1 MGFPLAFIPRRADRI
16 LNAIHSQVRRARR
29 RLVLAHFASLACRY
43 LGFAWSLAAI
53 AIISR
58 AIWVWPWPDRLGDAG
73 WIVGS
78 TLAALAVAIVV
89 AIGSAPSLERAAAEV
104 DVRFGLQ
111 ERLSSALTLPAEV
124 RQTGI
129 GQALLADAENRAQ
142 PIDVRDRFSLA
153 PNRLAWLPLL
163 PAVMLVLGLFL
174 PPAVPQSL
182 DPNAAA
188 ATAARTEQV
197 KTASAALK
205 QKLQQKRLEAEQA
218 GMTEAEEF
226 FKKLESELDEL
237 AKKSAVDPKET
248 MIAMND
254 MKKQLDERREQL
266 GSPEQ
271 LRQALAKLPEVEPGP
286 MKDLAKAIQQGDFAE
301 AQKQLQSLAEQL
313 RDENLTESQREE
325 LKKQI
330 ESLRDQIA
338 KETER
343 TAQAKEQLQQQIERA
358 RSEGRTED
366 ESKLRQQLAQVEA
379 QEKQNRSLQQLAETM
394 NRAAECLS
402 QGKAGEAS
410 AAMED
415 LADQM
420 GQMRADQEQ
429 WEDLQ
434 DALESLAQSKQQM
447 RCESCA
453 GQGCQACR
461 GQGQG
466 QGPTESLAGNADAEG
481 NGKPGNGLG
490 RGTGQGER
498 PEEATE
504 TGTYDTQVRNQPQAG
519 PGIIAGRADGPN
531 RKGISRE
538 AIKTAVMG
546 AISDQVDP
554 LENQTLPRVERDH
567 ARDYFDRLRQGR
579 PSANP

>member
-1 MGFPLAFIPRRADRI
+1 M
-16 LNAIHSQVRRARR
+16 
-29 RLVLAHFASLACRY
+29 LAHFASLVCRY

-58 AIWVWPWPDRLGDAG
+58 AIWVLPWQDRLWDGG

-78 TLAALAVAIVV
+78 TLLGLAVAIVV

-104 DVRFGLQ
+104 DARFGLQ
-111 ERLSSALTLPAEV
+111 ERLSSVLTLSAES
-124 RQTGI
+124 RQTEI
-129 GQALLADAENRAQ
+129 GQALVADAEHRAQ
-142 PIDVRDRFSLA
+142 PIDVRERFSVA
-153 PNRLAWLPLL
+153 PSRLAWLPLL

-174 PPAVPQSL
+174 PPAVPESL
-182 DPNAAA
+182 DPNA
-188 ATAARTEQV
+188 TAASAARSDQV
-197 KTASAALK
+197 KAASAALK
-205 QKLQQKRLEAEQA
+205 QKLQQKRQEAEQA
-218 GMTEAEEF
+218 GLKEAEAF
-226 FKKLESELDEL
+226 FKKLEGELDQL
-237 AKKSAVDPKET
+237 AKKSALDPKET
-248 MIAMND
+248 MIAMNNI
-254 MKKQLDERREQL
+254 KKQLDERREQL

-286 MKDLAKAIQQGDFAE
+286 MKELAKAIQQGEFAE
-301 AQKQLQSLAEQL
+301 AQKQLKSLAEQL
-313 RDENLTESQREE
+313 RDESLTESQREE

-338 KETER
+338 KEAER

-358 RSEGRTED
+358 RAEGRTED
-366 ESKLRQQLAQVEA
+366 EAKLRQQLAQVES
-379 QEKQNRSLQQLAETM
+379 QEKQNQSLQQLAETM
-394 NRAAECLS
+394 NRAAESLS

-420 GQMRADQEQ
+420 GQLQADQEQ

-447 RCESCA
+447 RCESCS

-461 GQGQG
+461 GKGQG
-466 QGPTESLAGNADAEG
+466 QADAMAAGNADAEG
-481 NGKPGNGLG
+481 TGKPGNGLG
-490 RGTGQGER
+490 RGTGQGDR

-504 TGTYDTQVRNQPQAG
+504 TGTYDTQVRSQPQAG

-531 RKGISRE
+531 RKGVSRE
-538 AIKTAVMG
+538 AIKAAVMG

-579 PSANP
+579 PPANP